1 MIGLAISSRLAMVGA
16 KEVVDTEAKTSTP
29 TETVEETVAAE
40 SRWRRRQSLAVG
52 LFQEFKKHPVSML
65 AKQAAYSL
73 LYAVPSILIVVVSL
87 ASIVDKQSD
96 IEVTQALED
105 FIEDQVPSEFQPLFE
120 SIVDEAIVE
129 TSESTA
135 RITALVS
142 LGFAIWGGAGAVGAL
157 MFSCNLVY
165 DVRDTRNW
173 FRRTLLKL
181 GLMVIGGVGL
191 ILGFVLFTFGQRIGE
206 WVEEETGRNSILVG
220 MLTSSRNW
228 SLVLV
233 FLSLLLLYWRGPD
246 VPLSMRWLVPG
257 TLAAT
262 LAVAI
267 TFTGLDLILKLSD
280 PGSAYGA
287 ASSVLVLLWT
297 LWVMSVIVIYGAV
310 VNAVVARRHDHKM
323 IAYLQRHPEKRPE
336 LQIL

>member
-1 MIGLAISSRLAMVGA
+1 
-16 KEVVDTEAKTSTP
+16 
-29 TETVEETVAAE
+29 
-40 SRWRRRQSLAVG
+40 
-52 LFQEFKKHPVSML
+52 ML

-73 LYAVPSILIVVVSL
+73 LYAVPSILIVLVSL
-87 ASIVDKQSD
+87 GAVVDKRTE
-96 IEVTQALED
+96 IEVTPALEE
-105 FIEDQVPSEFQPLFE
+105 FIDDQVPADLQPLLQ

-135 RITALVS
+135 TITALIS

-165 DVRDTRNW
+165 DVRDMRSW

-181 GLMVIGGVGL
+181 GLMVVGGVGL
-191 ILGFVLFTFGQRIGE
+191 IFGFVLFTFGQRIGE
-206 WVEEETGRNSILVG
+206 WVEEETGRDSVVVG

-246 VPLSMRWLVPG
+246 VPLSIRWLVPG
-257 TLAAT
+257 TLVAT
-262 LAVAI
+262 LAIAI
-267 TFTGLDLILKLSD
+267 TFTALDLILRFSD

-310 VNAVVARRHDHKM
+310 VNAAFARRRDKKM
-323 IAYLQRHPEKRPE
+323 IVFLQQHPEKRPE
-336 LQIL
+336 LLTL

>member
-1 MIGLAISSRLAMVGA
+1 LQCFHLAIRA
-16 KEVVDTEAKTSTP
+16 VVVEAKSSSP
-29 TETVEETVAAE
+29 IEAVEEPAAAE
-40 SRWRRRQSLAVG
+40 SRWRRYRSFATD
-52 LFQEFKKHPVSML
+52 LFQEFRKHPVSML

-73 LYAVPSILIVVVSL
+73 LYAVPSILIVLVSL
-87 ASIVDKQSD
+87 GAVVDKRTE
-96 IEVTQALED
+96 IEVTPALEE
-105 FIEDQVPSEFQPLFE
+105 FIDDQVPADLQPLLQ

-135 RITALVS
+135 TITALIS

-165 DVRDTRNW
+165 DVRDMRSW

-181 GLMVIGGVGL
+181 GLMVVGGVGL
-191 ILGFVLFTFGQRIGE
+191 IFGFVLFTFGQRIGE
-206 WVEEETGRNSILVG
+206 WVEEETGRDSVVVG

-246 VPLSMRWLVPG
+246 VPLSIRWLVPG
-257 TLAAT
+257 TLVAT
-262 LAVAI
+262 LAIAI
-267 TFTGLDLILKLSD
+267 TFTGLDLILRFTD

-287 ASSVLVLLWT
+287 ASSVLLLLWT

-310 VNAVVARRHDHKM
+310 VNAAVARRRDQKM
-323 IAYLQRHPEKRPE
+323 IAFLQQHPEKRSE
-336 LQIL
+336 LLTL